1 MTPATRKYPF
11 LYRNGLSIFALAFFL
26 IFWAAQAFTG
36 WLEHNQDLQE
46 KGGTALAFGAYLL
59 SGSFAEVTFEN
70 WESEFLQMFL
80 YVLAT
85 VKLRQM
91 GSSESKALDKPEDV
105 DAEPKAAP
113 DAPWPVR
120 KGGWVLS
127 LYKRSLS
134 IAFLLL
140 FLASFGLHAAGSYGD
155 YVNDAHLKHEV
166 PKAFIGF
173 LGEPRFWFESFQNW
187 QSEFLAIASIVLLSI
202 WLRQFGS
209 PESKPVDMPHSAT
222 P

>member
-1 MTPATRKYPF
+1 MAASKRRGF
-11 LYRNGLSIFALAFFL
+11 LYRNGLSIFAVSFFL
-26 IFWAAQAFTG
+26 IFWAAQALTG
-36 WLEHNQDLQE
+36 WHEHNDELQE
-46 KGGTALAFGAYLL
+46 KGAAALTFGAYLT

-85 VKLRQM
+85 VKLRQA
-91 GSSESKALDKPEDV
+91 GSSESKALDRPEDV
-105 DAEPKAAP
+105 DAEPKP
-113 DAPWPVR
+113 GPNAPWTVK
-120 KGGWVLS
+120 KGGWVLT

-134 IAFLLL
+134 LAFLFL
-140 FLASFGLHAAGSYGD
+140 FLASFGLHAWGSYRD
-155 YVNDAHLKHEV
+155 YVNDQQLKHEV
-166 PKAFIGF
+166 PKAFMAF

-187 QSEFLAIASIVLLSI
+187 QSEFLAIASIVLLFI

-209 PESKPVDMPHSAT
+209 PESKPVDMPHSET